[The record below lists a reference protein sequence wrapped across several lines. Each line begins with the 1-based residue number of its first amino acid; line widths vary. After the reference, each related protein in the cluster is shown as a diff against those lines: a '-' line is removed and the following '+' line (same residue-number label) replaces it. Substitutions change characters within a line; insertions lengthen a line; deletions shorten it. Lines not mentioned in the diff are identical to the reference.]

1 MDVGMLEIPADLSA
15 RLRSA
20 AGRPQGSGVTEV
32 ALPQIKAEHNLALPQ
47 DIDRHPFSQY
57 ANTVLKDGW
66 CQPQSYPLQKP
77 LTPLDPD
84 DARTALEIYK
94 LILRFTGDSDLTGW
108 QEQMLGNYIVEKS
121 QLRPSIR
128 DEILAQLVY
137 HTWDGDNEES
147 DLRGWL
153 LLACC
158 LSAFTPSPALEKP
171 LLKYVSDRGPGEYRS
186 LCQHKLLTSLQLPSP
201 ACRRHPPSQL
211 EWTANQRKGK
221 MVVEVNTFNEERLTV
236 EAESWTTGE
245 QLASW
250 LLSYR
255 GLKEATR
262 GWSVSLLAGEGWTD
276 LAGCDFVMDLLAG
289 VEADVPLGHPPAQTD
304 YFFSNTGDS
313 MATTDLD
320 DFIPPAPS
328 MQAPGFPSFEASP
341 WDTYEPSS
349 TSQGSRGRQMD
360 AYVDDLFDS
369 VFDQGPPDFERMA
382 MLNRRMRG
390 GGGMMPGMY
399 TGAGMPMN
407 PAMAGYGATPMMP
420 NMMPTMPMMQP
431 MQPMMMPTAMP
442 QAMPQAMHAAPPAI
456 NSQQLLGSQQQ
467 DFINQQALLLAQQ
480 MTMQA
485 MTLSQKQ
492 QQEEM
497 RKRERE
503 SKRQSPRQRRRSPPR
518 ARSPSRSPSP
528 KPRSRPQE
536 KKNVPQAPKKA
547 PETLPKPRNPEPEA
561 EVDLRAPEDQGS
573 FQDKRNFF
581 QKIGTSEVR
590 PKAAPKVAKPLIY
603 ASPPEVTQPK
613 SPPPVKTEVKPLP
626 EPPNIRTPEPESP
639 EPTSPKPEP
648 TSNIRE
654 IIKRYQSRPSP
665 EPKAFQPVRVPAK
678 HFVKKNDPKEEALAI
693 LKSQGPVSNQKKQW
707 EQKPPSPPQLPE
719 SQGPREISND
729 MRQKQRSLADLFGS
743 QRTHALPR
751 AREPIPPPPPNIPDP
766 PAMPPPVPNQFNKMV
781 EEESVR
787 SQLHRFS
794 ASVHFSYPSIPG
806 KLFLRKELF
815 YPREKFNHP
824 YILNLLCEQIMR
836 DTYSDSCLRIT
847 REERRKMKDL
857 LASFHIGT
865 SINSL
870 DDTLKKRI
878 VMAARDNW
886 SNYFARLFNVK
897 VGNGGD
903 AQILGVSHRGIRL
916 LKVAKAS
923 GINPKHLRLL
933 HSYSFSQVLSVQ
945 QQGAEKVVISL
956 SSEELELQSRQ
967 APQIAAVIHLFLM
980 ELITN
985 SDYVIAV
992 KSYVTDDK
1000 SLLNFHRGDVIKILN
1015 MDGLKDGWMFGSN
1028 GGRSGLFPVDV
1039 TQPCAPPDYH
1049 SSNMER
1055 QLERK
1060 KSMRL
1065 TGSSTS
1071 VPANIPVTNT
1081 PVNGPVTII
1090 PANSVVSNPPVARSV
1105 ASSVYSADVR
1115 SESDHQ
1121 LYIMTEFARKFFT
1134 VASSRQNKDKSP
1146 NEMVEHTPN
1155 PIQESLIL
1163 FSDTDLNR
1171 LGTQNF
1177 MVLMQ
1182 FMMDQPMKK
1191 NQTESDCVNSILQ
1204 LGKEKEFLR
1213 DEIYCQVIKQTTKN
1227 PVKESCTRGWRL
1239 FNLVTGFFPC
1249 SNTLLPYCTLHLE
1262 TIVQDANHPFQE
1274 LASVCLKN
1282 LRRSLRFGGRRHIP
1296 SHSEMEAILAG
1307 RNSRRLPIKMPGGIE
1322 FTCKI
1327 RSFSVAFEVLQDFCA
1342 EMGVINSVEVKEFSI
1357 HATKKG
1363 GDVNR
1368 PIHADEYLF
1377 DFLLDDGSISLS
1389 FHRIIWKQPM
1399 QFSNDLYL
1407 EFHYQLLVAN
1417 YLGGKL
1423 LLPTNSATVYQQVAE
1438 LTALQH
1444 LALGLTDLPSNA
1456 EVKQYLPR
1464 MDQLNSNDE
1473 RLLATIR
1480 AQFSTLGPLS
1490 HLDAKA
1496 RFIKSVSMLPSFGF
1510 DVFTAQKVSHR
1521 SCPSPSLI
1529 AVNHEFIKIL
1539 DPKSQNVCLTMSME
1553 DVQSLRSIRPKKDK
1567 LPSVEISFSG
1577 QTQPRTISFSLK
1589 QAKELCHTIAVIMEE
1604 VVKPSYGSL
1613 SSRSATPH

>member
-1 MDVGMLEIPADLSA
+1 
-15 RLRSA
+15 
-20 AGRPQGSGVTEV
+20 
-32 ALPQIKAEHNLALPQ
+32 
-47 DIDRHPFSQY
+47 
-57 ANTVLKDGW
+57 
-66 CQPQSYPLQKP
+66 
-77 LTPLDPD
+77 
-84 DARTALEIYK
+84 
-94 LILRFTGDSDLTGW
+94 
-108 QEQMLGNYIVEKS
+108 
-121 QLRPSIR
+121 
-128 DEILAQLVY
+128 
-137 HTWDGDNEES
+137 
-147 DLRGWL
+147 
-153 LLACC
+153 
-158 LSAFTPSPALEKP
+158 
-171 LLKYVSDRGPGEYRS
+171 
-186 LCQHKLLTSLQLPSP
+186 
-201 ACRRHPPSQL
+201 
-211 EWTANQRKGK
+211 
-221 MVVEVNTFNEERLTV
+221 
-236 EAESWTTGE
+236 
-245 QLASW
+245 
-250 LLSYR
+250 
-255 GLKEATR
+255 
-262 GWSVSLLAGEGWTD
+262 
-276 LAGCDFVMDLLAG
+276 
-289 VEADVPLGHPPAQTD
+289 
-304 YFFSNTGDS
+304 
-313 MATTDLD
+313 
-320 DFIPPAPS
+320 
-328 MQAPGFPSFEASP
+328 
-341 WDTYEPSS
+341 
-349 TSQGSRGRQMD
+349 
-360 AYVDDLFDS
+360 
-369 VFDQGPPDFERMA
+369 
-382 MLNRRMRG
+382 
-390 GGGMMPGMY
+390 
-399 TGAGMPMN
+399 
-407 PAMAGYGATPMMP
+407 
-420 NMMPTMPMMQP
+420 
-431 MQPMMMPTAMP
+431 
-442 QAMPQAMHAAPPAI
+442 
-456 NSQQLLGSQQQ
+456 
-467 DFINQQALLLAQQ
+467 
-480 MTMQA
+480 
-485 MTLSQKQ
+485 
-492 QQEEM
+492 
-497 RKRERE
+497 
-503 SKRQSPRQRRRSPPR
+503 
-518 ARSPSRSPSP
+518 
-528 KPRSRPQE
+528 
-536 KKNVPQAPKKA
+536 
-547 PETLPKPRNPEPEA
+547 
-561 EVDLRAPEDQGS
+561 
-573 FQDKRNFF
+573 
-581 QKIGTSEVR
+581 
-590 PKAAPKVAKPLIY
+590 
-603 ASPPEVTQPK
+603 
-613 SPPPVKTEVKPLP
+613 
-626 EPPNIRTPEPESP
+626 
-639 EPTSPKPEP
+639 
-648 TSNIRE
+648 
-654 IIKRYQSRPSP
+654 
-665 EPKAFQPVRVPAK
+665 
-678 HFVKKNDPKEEALAI
+678 
-693 LKSQGPVSNQKKQW
+693 
-707 EQKPPSPPQLPE
+707 
-719 SQGPREISND
+719 

-743 QRTHALPR
+743 QRSHALPR

-794 ASVHFSYPSIPG
+794 ASVYFSYPSMPG

-824 YILNLLCEQIMR
+824 YVLNLLCEQIMR
-836 DTYSDSCLRIT
+836 DTYSDSCLRIS

-857 LASFHIGT
+857 LASFHIGA
-865 SINSL
+865 SISSL

-886 SNYFARLFNVK
+886 SNYFSRLFNVK

-945 QQGAEKVVISL
+945 QQGADKVVISL
-956 SSEELELQSRQ
+956 SNEELELHSQQ

-992 KSYVTDDK
+992 KSYATDDK
-1000 SLLNFHRGDVIKILN
+1000 SLLSFHRGDVIKILN

-1028 GGRSGLFPVDV
+1028 GGRSGLFPVNV

-1071 VPANIPVTNT
+1071 VPANGPVTNT
-1081 PVNGPVTII
+1081 PVNGPVTSI
-1090 PANSVVSNPPVARSV
+1090 PASSFVSKTPVARSV
-1105 ASSVYSADVR
+1105 ASSVYSADVGSIQR

-1121 LYIMTEFARKFFT
+1121 QHIMTEFARKFFT
-1134 VASSRQNKDKSP
+1134 DAISRQNKDKSL
-1146 NEMVEHTPN
+1146 NELVEHTPS

-1163 FSDTDLNR
+1163 FSDNDLNR
-1171 LGTQNF
+1171 LGAQNF

-1191 NQTESDCVNSILQ
+1191 NQTESDCVNSILK

-1227 PVKESCTRGWRL
+1227 PVKENCSRGWRL

-1249 SNTLLPYCTLHLE
+1249 SNTLLPYCTRHLE
-1262 TIVQDANHPFQE
+1262 AIIQDANHPFQE

-1282 LRRSLRFGGRRHIP
+1282 LRRSLHFGGRRHIP

-1307 RNSRRLPIKMPGGIE
+1307 RNSRRLPIKLPGGIE

-1327 RSFSVAFEVLQDFCA
+1327 RSFSVASEVVQDFCA
-1342 EMGVINSVEVKEFSI
+1342 EMGIINPAEVKEFSI
-1357 HATKKG
+1357 HASKKG
-1363 GDVNR
+1363 GDVTR
-1368 PIHADEYLF
+1368 PIHSEEYLF

-1389 FHRIIWKQPM
+1389 FHRIIWKQPL

-1423 LLPTNSATVYQQVAE
+1423 LLPKNSATVYQQVAE

-1496 RFIKSVSMLPSFGF
+1496 HFIKSVSVLPSFGF

-1529 AVNHEFIKIL
+1529 ALNHEFIKIL
-1539 DPKSQNVCLTMSME
+1539 DPKSQNACLTMSME

-1604 VVKPSYGSL
+1604 VVKPSYSSL